1 MEKFKIAWKAQ
12 FLYPL
17 VCADQIWAKNIE
29 PKYSP
34 EKKRVGGAQRAAPP
48 LMIAYDPLSLK
59 KQYTVPRKG

>member
-17 VCADQIWAKNIE
+17 VCVYQIWDKNIE

-34 EKKRVGGAQRAAPP
+34 EKKRVGGAQRSGAPFT
-48 LMIAYDPLSLK
+48 IAYDPSSLTINLP
-59 KQYTVPRKG
+59 QL